1 MVVRT
6 GGFAAWVRAHVLAV
20 DALLAVVLVAV
31 CFPLVGST
39 DEATNP
45 GLLLPV
51 TADATYL
58 WTVASV
64 VPLAM
69 RRWRPEPAAWM
80 FVAWCVAHLLLG
92 PVATYADVY
101 ALLMLYSALVYG
113 NPAHTFRFVATG
125 VIMGVAVAVIWAV
138 TFDMGPAFGGSP
150 LLSESWSSWSPTV
163 DSLPVCAVGG
173 GWRPSGVCLGK
184 TAADAGIIL
193 SCVWACVASV
203 TVMALWQR
211 ARRSVAEAMRERN
224 AAIAAREEDEK
235 RIAALAERARI
246 ARDMHDVVA
255 HTLSTIIVQADGGR
269 YAGAHDAAV
278 AEHTMGTIRRE
289 AEHARRDMDR
299 LFDVFGGSAGTGY
312 ADIPVLLDGR
322 PPVPRRVDGDV
333 RPERLSPDADAAVFR
348 LVQEALSNV
357 RRHAGEGAHVTL
369 EETWGPD
376 ALRIV
381 VRDDGVGAAAAA
393 DGHTPGYG
401 LVGMRER
408 IAAVGGHVDAAPG
421 ADGGFVVD
429 ATVPLAPSRRT
440 AREGRS
446 PASMPRMLVRLSTLW
461 RPSGVAEGD
470 PFATGAGPRMGWIG
484 RASRW
489 TQRHYLLMDVATA
502 VMFLLLLRTVTFHD
516 TGLYATGF
524 APLAARRALATMLTA
539 VFLLPYALRR
549 RFPEAA
555 AATMAVLCAVELLTA
570 PDILTVSVFALA
582 SVHAAVLYGRDG
594 AAHWVLAAVLADSWL
609 FGVKVAAGWNGYR
622 TISDALTELAYGIP
636 PAWLPTSLV
645 AGGMMLLT
653 CLACMAMAE
662 WRRSSDSDVLVLR
675 QREEALRAEESRQ
688 KVLAANMERER
699 IAVAMRAEVAAT
711 LDAVSARADEGLA
724 MLAGDPR
731 PSPER
736 IVASFAGIAS
746 QGRGALAHM
755 RGLLATLRETGF
767 SDGTHAGE
775 GTKAPLSP
783 AVPLDEQIAGS
794 RAPDGDDSGRNQ
806 GFVPTDDRR

>member
-1 MVVRT
+1 MGV
-6 GGFAAWVRAHVLAV
+6 GGFAAWVRAHVLVV
-20 DALLAVVLVAV
+20 DTLLAVVLVAV

-51 TADATYL
+51 TARATYL
-58 WTVASV
+58 WTVAAV
-64 VPLAM
+64 VPMAM
-69 RRWRPEPAAWM
+69 RRWRPEPAAWL

-113 NPAHTFRFVATG
+113 WPSHTFRFVATG
-125 VIMGVAVAVIWAV
+125 ALMAVAVAVVWAV
-138 TFDMGPAFGGSP
+138 TFDLGPMFGGSS
-150 LLSESWSSWSPTV
+150 LLSESWSVWSPTV
-163 DSLPVCAVGG
+163 DSLPGCVVAGG
-173 GWRPSGVCLGK
+173 RRPFAACLGK
-184 TAADAGIIL
+184 TMADAGIIL
-193 SCVWACVASV
+193 ACVLTCVASV

-312 ADIPVLLDGR
+312 ADIPVLLDGH
-322 PPVPRRVDGDV
+322 PPVPRRVDGDA

-357 RRHAGEGAHVTL
+357 RRHAGEGAHATL

-376 ALRIV
+376 VLRIV
-381 VRDDGVGAAAAA
+381 VRDDGVGAAAA

-421 ADGGFVVD
+421 VDGGFVVD
-429 ATVPLAPSRRT
+429 ATVPLAPSRRMV
-440 AREGRS
+440 REDQS
-446 PASMPRMLVRLSTLW
+446 DASAPRMLVRLSTLW
-461 RPSGVAEGD
+461 RPHGVADGD
-470 PFATGAGPRMGWIG
+470 SVTAGAGPRTGWVG

-489 TQRHYLLMDVATA
+489 AQRHYLLVDMATA
-502 VMFLLLLRTVTFHD
+502 FVFVVMLRTATFRD

-524 APLAARRALATMLTA
+524 APLAVRRALATMLTA

-555 AATMAVLCAVELLTA
+555 AAAMAVMCAVELLTM
-570 PDILTVSVFALA
+570 PDILTVSVLALA
-582 SVHAAVLYGRDG
+582 SVHAAVLYGRDV
-594 AAHWVLAAVLADSWL
+594 AVHWVLAAVLADSWL
-609 FGVKVAAGWNGYR
+609 FGVKVAAGWDGYR
-622 TISDALTELAYGIP
+622 TISAALTELAYGIP
-636 PAWLPTSLV
+636 PAWLPASLV
-645 AGGMMLLT
+645 AGGMMLLM
-653 CLACMAMAE
+653 CVACMVMAE
-662 WRRSSDSDVLVLR
+662 WRRSEGSDVLVLR
-675 QREEALRAEESRQ
+675 QREEALRAEEARQ

-699 IAVAMRAEVAAT
+699 IAMAMRAEVAST
-711 LDAVSARADEGLA
+711 LDAVAARADEGLA

-736 IVASFAGIAS
+736 IAASFAGIAS

-755 RGLLATLRETGF
+755 RGLLATLRKTGF
-767 SDGTHAGE
+767 SDGTHAGDAAE
-775 GTKAPLSP
+775 APLSP
-783 AVPLDEQIAGS
+783 AALLDEQLAGS
-794 RAPDGDDSGRNQ
+794 HTPDGEDSGRIQGFVAPDGPR
-806 GFVPTDDRR
+806 